1 MAPVGEYN
9 ASTGAAINSSFIT
22 GLSQPAELEL
32 SGNSLYVSD
41 QGTGRVGLY
50 NATTG
55 TAINANFITFS
66 GIYGLA
72 LSGNNLFVSTNSGT
86 VGLYNTS
93 TGAAINSSF
102 ITGLNSPLGLAISG
116 NNLFVANFGNG
127 TVGEYN
133 ATTGAA
139 INPNFITG
147 LSSPVSIAVRP
158 VPEPSTWAML
168 VSGISA
174 MLGVRRRSA
183 RMT

>member
-1 MAPVGEYN
+1 
-9 ASTGAAINSSFIT
+9 
-22 GLSQPAELEL
+22 
-32 SGNSLYVSD
+32 
-41 QGTGRVGLY
+41 
-50 NATTG
+50 
-55 TAINANFITFS
+55 
-66 GIYGLA
+66 LA

-86 VGLYNTS
+86 VGLYNAS

-139 INPNFITG
+139 INPSFITG

-158 VPEPSTWAML
+158 VPP
-168 VSGISA
+168 G
-174 MLGVRRRSA
+174 
-183 RMT
+183 